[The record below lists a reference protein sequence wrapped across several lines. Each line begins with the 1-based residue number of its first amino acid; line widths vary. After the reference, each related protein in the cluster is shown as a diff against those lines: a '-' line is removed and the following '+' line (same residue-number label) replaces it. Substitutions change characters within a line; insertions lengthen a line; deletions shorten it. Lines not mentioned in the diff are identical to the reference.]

1 MSLLASTGSKQDS
14 AATSPPVPGAA
25 TGYLSAAA
33 FLGLFILG
41 ILLNSV
47 FAKGLYPMPTVPASE
62 TVQYRLD
69 NPGVMRLSGV
79 VNVLAG
85 VAAIWYAAWLAAVV
99 GRKSPN
105 GQGSWLTFAGGVI
118 SGGFLILSG
127 AMQWVVQRPDV
138 LANEGLTQAVN
149 SLIFVIGG
157 VGVVLGYAGL
167 VGVSSLV
174 LVRGGLIPTW
184 LAAVGVVSGALS
196 LVAAFGLVP
205 EGTELVYLIPL
216 GRFPAL
222 IWIAI
227 ATVFIVKRRRLTNI
241 A

>member
-1 MSLLASTGSKQDS
+1 MSLLADRESTEDTTPG
-14 AATSPPVPGAA
+14 APPVPGAA
-25 TGYLSAAA
+25 TGYLSAIA
-33 FLGLFILG
+33 FLGLFVFG

-47 FAKGLYPMPTVPASE
+47 FAKGLYPMPTVPAAE

-69 NPGVMRLSGV
+69 NPEVMRISGV

-85 VAAIWYAAWLAAVV
+85 VAAIWFAAWLAAVV
-99 GRKSPN
+99 GRKAPH
-105 GQGSWLTFAGGVI
+105 GQASWLTFAGGAI
-118 SGGFLILSG
+118 SGLFLILSG

-138 LANEGLTQAVN
+138 LADEGLTQVVN

-167 VGVSSLV
+167 VGVSSVV
-174 LVRGGLIPTW
+174 LLRARLIPTW
-184 LAAVGVVSGALS
+184 LATVGVVSGALS

-222 IWIAI
+222 LWIAI
-227 ATVFIVKRRRLTNI
+227 AVVFIVRRRRLTVPV
-241 A
+241 

>member
-1 MSLLASTGSKQDS
+1 MSLLADRESTEDLAPG
-14 AATSPPVPGAA
+14 SPPVPGAA
-25 TGYLSAAA
+25 SGYLSAIA
-33 FLGLFILG
+33 FLGLFVFG

-47 FAKGLYPMPTVPASE
+47 FAKGLYPMPTVPAAE

-69 NPGVMRLSGV
+69 NPEVMRISGV

-85 VAAIWYAAWLAAVV
+85 VAAIWFAAWLAAVV
-99 GRKSPN
+99 GRRSPH
-105 GQGSWLTFAGGVI
+105 GQASWLTFAGGAI
-118 SGGFLILSG
+118 SGVFLILSG

-138 LANEGLTQAVN
+138 LANEGLTQVVN

-167 VGVSSLV
+167 VGVSSVV
-174 LVRGGLIPTW
+174 LVRARLIPTW
-184 LAAVGVVSGALS
+184 LATVGVVSGALS
-196 LVAAFGLVP
+196 LVAALGLVP

-222 IWIAI
+222 LWIAI
-227 ATVFIVKRRRLTNI
+227 AVVFIVRRRRLT
-241 A
+241 APA